1 MLKDK
6 ILELINR
13 PNCYKVIFEH
23 ASYGIYF
30 CTCYIDD
37 GKIMYKGVG
46 KDEDSAFEIA
56 NKKYLIFKRLSI
68 SLDEFRYK
76 SYTTAELIYKNGF
89 RVAVVLD
96 NNLKRMIIRDIDI
109 IDDDKFL
116 VFEEPQPLKDF
127 CLNNNIKFISQNNT
141 IALYRYTT
149 KICGPLYG
157 AGGFIK
163 VDMLTQNVI
172 ASKMEWIS

>member
-56 NKKYLIFKRLSI
+56 NKKYLIF
-68 SLDEFRYK
+68 
-76 SYTTAELIYKNGF
+76 
-89 RVAVVLD
+89 
-96 NNLKRMIIRDIDI
+96 
-109 IDDDKFL
+109 
-116 VFEEPQPLKDF
+116 
-127 CLNNNIKFISQNNT
+127 
-141 IALYRYTT
+141 
-149 KICGPLYG
+149 IC
-157 AGGFIK
+157 
-163 VDMLTQNVI
+163 
-172 ASKMEWIS
+172 